1 MICFLSEFKFV
12 RGRVPRFFPHFSL
25 EELKITLEDFEFP
38 VKVTVVSE
46 NGKTY
51 Y

>member
-12 RGRVPRFFPHFSL
+12 RGRVPRL
-25 EELKITLEDFEFP
+25 EELQITLEDFEFP

-46 NGKTY
+46 NDKGY